1 MGNII
6 NIFHNYF
13 YSKTSAIDIDDVK
26 EPPPRRY
33 PEYEVRPDETI
44 DQYIERTNKYG

>member
-26 EPPPRRY
+26 EPPPRC
-33 PEYEVRPDETI
+33 PEYIVYPHETI
-44 DQYIERTNKYG
+44 DQYIERTNRYG